1 METLLQDVRYSVRT
15 LLKKPAFTAIVILTL
30 ALGIGANSAIFSVLN
45 TLLLRPLPYSDPDR
59 LVVVWSVYR
68 TNDKAYASAA
78 NFHDWKE
85 QSQTFERLAAYDTER
100 FNVGGGDQPE
110 AVDGALVSADLF
122 PLLGVKPVLGEPLRP
137 EQEQQGQNR
146 VALISNGLWL
156 RRFGADKNV
165 LGKTLTLDG
174 NSYTVS
180 GVMPANFNFPE
191 KAELWIPLSFTPD
204 EVKDRSYNHLS
215 VIGRIKPGVSLRQA
229 QTEMSTIAN
238 SLAQQYP
245 ESNAERGIRLVTLQD
260 DMVGDIRLALLML
273 IVAVGFVLLIAC
285 ANITNL
291 MLARALRRQKEIA
304 IRTALGATRLRL
316 ARQLVTESLILSL
329 LSGALGILLA
339 FGGVE
344 FLTRISPG
352 TIPRL
357 GEISVDLRVVGFTV
371 IISLLTGLIFGLAPA
386 LHASKPDL
394 HNTLKE
400 GKGMSGSGTGRQ
412 RARRWL
418 IITEM
423 ALALVLLIGAG
434 LLIKS
439 FFKLSGVEPGFNP
452 SNTLTMAVTLFPP
465 KYKTRAD
472 LSSFY
477 TQLLQRIETVP
488 GVQSAGAT
496 SHLPFSGRDYGLD
509 FNIVGHPLV
518 SPGETMAARYR
529 VISLNYLRTME
540 IPLLKGR
547 DFTESDRREAPP
559 VVLINET
566 LAHRY
571 FPNEDPLGK
580 LLNLEGYEAPREIV
594 GVIGS
599 VKHVKLDTEAK
610 PEIYAPQMQAPQPTM
625 TIVVRTTSDPLSFVN
640 AMRSQVTA
648 VDKDQP
654 VYDVKTMDQYLS
666 ESVAQPRF
674 RTMLLAIFAAVALIL
689 ATIGIYG
696 LISHSVNHRM
706 QELGIRIAL
715 GAKPRDLFKLV
726 VGQGLLLAIEGIV
739 IGLIAS
745 IFLTRI
751 ISALLFGVS
760 STDPITFIG
769 IPLLLIGVAFVASYL
784 PARKAMKVDPIVALR
799 SE

>member
-1 METLLQDVRYSVRT
+1 METLLQDVRYGVRT
-15 LLKKPAFTAIVILTL
+15 LLKKPAFTLIVVLTL
-30 ALGIGANSAIFSVLN
+30 ALGIGANSAIFSVVN
-45 TLLLRPLPYSDPDR
+45 ALLLRPLPYSDPDR

-78 NFHDWKE
+78 NFRDWKE
-85 QSQTFERLAAYDTER
+85 QSQAFERLAAYDTGR
-100 FNVGGGDQPE
+100 FNLGGGDKPE
-110 AVDGALVSADLF
+110 ALDGALVSADLF
-122 PLLGVKPVLGEPLRP
+122 PVLGVRPVLGELLRSEE
-137 EQEQQGQNR
+137 EQPGQNR
-146 VALISNGLWL
+146 VALISNGLWQ

-165 LGKTLTLDG
+165 LGQTLTLDG
-174 NSYTVS
+174 DTYTVK
-180 GVMPANFNFPE
+180 GVMPASFNFPE
-191 KAELWIPLSFTPD
+191 KAELWIPLSFSPD
-204 EVKDRSYNHLS
+204 EVNDRSYNHLS
-215 VIGRIKPGVSLRQA
+215 VIGRMKPGVSLQQA
-229 QTEMSTIAN
+229 QMEMSTIATH
-238 SLAQQYP
+238 LAQQYP
-245 ESNAERGIRLVTLQD
+245 QSNAERGIRLITLQD
-260 DMVGDIRLALLML
+260 QVVGDIRLALLVL
-273 IVAVGFVLLIAC
+273 IAAVGFVLLIAC

-304 IRTALGATRLRL
+304 VRTALGATRLRL
-316 ARQLVTESLILSL
+316 VQQLVTESLILAL

-339 FGGVE
+339 FAGVE
-344 FLTRISPG
+344 FLVRISPG

-357 GEISVDLRVVGFTV
+357 EEISVDMRVVGFTV
-371 IISLLTGLIFGLAPA
+371 VISVLTGLIFGLVPA
-386 LHASKPDL
+386 LHASKPNL
-394 HNTLKE
+394 NESLKE
-400 GKGMSGSGTGRQ
+400 GKGTSGSGTGRQ

-418 IITEM
+418 IVTET

-439 FFKLSGVEPGFNP
+439 FLKLSGVEPGFNP
-452 SNTLTMAVTLFPP
+452 NNTLTMAVTLFPP

-472 LSSFY
+472 LNSFY
-477 TQLLQRIETVP
+477 TQLRQQIETVP
-488 GVQSAGAT
+488 GVQAAGAT

-509 FNIVGHPLV
+509 FDIVGHPPA
-518 SPGETMAARYR
+518 SPGESMAARYR

-547 DFTESDRREAPP
+547 DFSESDRREAPP

-571 FPNEDPLGK
+571 FTNEDAIGK
-580 LLNLEGYEAPREIV
+580 FVNLEGYETPRQIV

-625 TIVVRTTSDPLSFVN
+625 TIVVRTSSDPLNFVN
-640 AMRSQVTA
+640 AIRNQVAA

-654 VYDVKTMDQYLS
+654 VYNVKTMDQYLS

-674 RTMLLAIFAAVALIL
+674 RTTLLGAFAAVALIL

-696 LISHSVNHRM
+696 LISHSVSNRTR
-706 QELGIRIAL
+706 ELGVRVAL

-726 VGQGLLLAIEGIV
+726 VGQGLLLAFEGIV
-739 IGLIAS
+739 IGLIAAF
-745 IFLTRI
+745 FLTRI

-760 STDPITFIG
+760 TTDPITFIA

-784 PARKAMKVDPIVALR
+784 PARKAMKVDPIIALKN
-799 SE
+799 E